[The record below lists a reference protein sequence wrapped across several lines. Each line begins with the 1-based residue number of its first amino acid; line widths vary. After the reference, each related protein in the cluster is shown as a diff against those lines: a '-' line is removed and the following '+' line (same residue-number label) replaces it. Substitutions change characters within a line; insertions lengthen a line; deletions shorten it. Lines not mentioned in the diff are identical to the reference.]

1 MQEISC
7 TRGPENKPGAAIPAY
22 PWQGHGNNTHT
33 HTHTCS
39 STNSH
44 ISLWTQSAAGP
55 DSEPTPPPAG
65 TRQRHLQDSD
75 ANSSTQPALPLE
87 VLLPNSPEPAP
98 GLEVLLPASLPA
110 CLQRRLLPAALVRNA
125 IAASSFQQPR
135 SGDRHHPEEA
145 RSCSPAAQLGGMP
158 QLMKVNGTSSWQLQP
173 ALSQSQQ
180 RGAPDSPQA
189 REHLALKCGR
199 PSSSES
205 LLGSFLKTNSE
216 MQSQTALRFEMAP

>member
-1 MQEISC
+1 MYTGVQKTNQERLSLRI
-7 TRGPENKPGAAIPAY
+7 
-22 PWQGHGNNTHT
+22 HGRDTVTTLTHT
-33 HTHTCS
+33 HTPAPAQ
-39 STNSH
+39 
-44 ISLWTQSAAGP
+44 I
-55 DSEPTPPPAG
+55 PTFPSGHSVQPGRTPSPPHHPRAHGKGTYRTRMRTPA
-65 TRQRHLQDSD
+65 RSQLS
-75 ANSSTQPALPLE
+75 LPLE

-135 SGDRHHPEEA
+135 SGHRHHPEEA
-145 RSCSPAAQLGGMP
+145 LSCSPAAQLGGMP